1 MNEKRDKIIG
11 IRFTAKENE
20 FIKDFAEKRN
30 NSLTELIREAV
41 FSHINNIIN
50 SKKIDLDSL
59 FTSFIDIKNAT
70 RIINKTIEKAKKML
84 DFKI

>member
-1 MNEKRDKIIG
+1 MNEKKDKIIG
-11 IRFTAKENE
+11 IRFTTKEKE
-20 FIKDFAEKRN
+20 SIKDFAEKRN
-30 NSLTELIREAV
+30 NSLTEFIRESI

-70 RIINKTIEKAKKML
+70 RIINKTIDKAKTNL
-84 DFKI
+84 ISI